1 MQRRGWWGTGRRPRR
16 CFQREL
22 LRPHFSC
29 CSACHCHY
37 FVVVFFRIKRCVPY
51 YYILRLFHF
60 IVFLICLLLH
70 YLCRADVV
78 ICCCCLSANLV
89 LIYFVLRLICVRR
102 SAWARATKIALLLS
116 LRGSRMDERA
126 EWAGRLMKWE
136 IVCTNATNSSGGKCC
151 FTNSK
156 LQQRF
161 KATKRAEALAFK
173 APRNATVES
182 RLNNKSASV
191 SRCSERIKFGSL
203 FPIVEWRA
211 PAEQAANFVGS
222 KYFYKLSICC
232 CK

>member
-1 MQRRGWWGTGRRPRR
+1 MQRSGWWGTWRRPRR

-78 ICCCCLSANLV
+78 ICCCSLSANLV

-116 LRGSRMDERA
+116 LGRKPHGRAGGVGGTADEMGNCLYERDKF
-126 EWAGRLMKWE
+126 KW
-136 IVCTNATNSSGGKCC
+136 
-151 FTNSK
+151 
-156 LQQRF
+156 R
-161 KATKRAEALAFK
+161 
-173 APRNATVES
+173 
-182 RLNNKSASV
+182 
-191 SRCSERIKFGSL
+191 
-203 FPIVEWRA
+203 
-211 PAEQAANFVGS
+211 
-222 KYFYKLSICC
+222 
-232 CK
+232 